1 MLICGLINS
10 IFPRR
15 VLSQLTIYGEPQP
28 KSNNSPILLAAPEKT
43 RPQIATPTPL
53 EIAFFL
59 DPLPLGISVALS
71 GEGMDIFWNHT
82 LLRNWGINI
91 SVAAVRDLNIPI
103 TFSSSKES
111 LNFALPFS
119 IRLFPPPFHFSSPL
133 FYPCHGCV
141 TSLLLEAWN
150 CKICRTREWS
160 LSRSW
165 PLIKE
170 ENWAGLTFAKTS
182 GTVTRARAK
191 KKSANS

>member
-1 MLICGLINS
+1 
-10 IFPRR
+10 
-15 VLSQLTIYGEPQP
+15 
-28 KSNNSPILLAAPEKT
+28 
-43 RPQIATPTPL
+43 
-53 EIAFFL
+53 
-59 DPLPLGISVALS
+59 
-71 GEGMDIFWNHT
+71 MDIFWNHT

-119 IRLFPPPFHFSSPL
+119 NRLFPLPFHFSSPL

-170 ENWAGLTFAKTS
+170 ENWAELTFAKTS
-182 GTVTRARAK
+182 GTVTRARARK
-191 KKSANS
+191 KNRPIADRHVPSNDPRTLVARILAPVSVSFLKWRMEAPGYLRHLFPLFLLNASVF

>member
-1 MLICGLINS
+1 M
-10 IFPRR
+10 
-15 VLSQLTIYGEPQP
+15 
-28 KSNNSPILLAAPEKT
+28 
-43 RPQIATPTPL
+43 
-53 EIAFFL
+53 

-71 GEGMDIFWNHT
+71 GEGMDISWNYT
-82 LLRNWGINI
+82 LRNWGINI

-119 IRLFPPPFHFSSPL
+119 NRLFPLPFHFSSPL

-170 ENWAGLTFAKTS
+170 ENWAELTFAKTS
-182 GTVTRARAK
+182 GTVTKARATK
-191 KKSANS
+191 KNRSIADRHVPSNDPRNTCGTHFSSSLRLVFKVANGSSWISEAPIPSFFA